1 MGCVIGGV
9 VLFPTSR
16 LLAVGVLSLDGYIG
30 FAVPC
35 RFHTIRA
42 VKFSVTVVSCS
53 PAAKRA
59 PILEYFPFLTL
70 FFFRLY
76 NEIQKSAHP
85 SCCQSGVPVRSPHSA
100 YTPFRFLFCRYEN
113 RSLQFRLSCLAA
125 WVFLFGE

>member
-42 VKFSVTVVSCS
+42 VKFSAAVVSCS

-59 PILEYFPFLTL
+59 SILEDFPFLTL
-70 FFFRLY
+70 FFSVYIMRFKNLLARLAV
-76 NEIQKSAHP
+76 E
-85 SCCQSGVPVRSPHSA
+85 
-100 YTPFRFLFCRYEN
+100 
-113 RSLQFRLSCLAA
+113 AA
-125 WVFLFGE
+125 FP

>member
-16 LLAVGVLSLDGYIG
+16 FLAVGVLPLDGYIG
-30 FAVPC
+30 FSVPC
-35 RFHTIRA
+35 RFHTIKA

-70 FFFRLY
+70 FL
-76 NEIQKSAHP
+76 P
-85 SCCQSGVPVRSPHSA
+85 SI
-100 YTPFRFLFCRYEN
+100 
-113 RSLQFRLSCLAA
+113 
-125 WVFLFGE
+125 